1 MIRTVCLEVL
11 SLLPSSVL
19 VLIMSL
25 TVRSAG
31 EGLRIRNRVL
41 NKNNIPH
48 HYYLFQLI
56 WLLPRISSTRS
67 LSLVGLE
74 YGCQASALNMMPCPN
89 LLELDLR
96 YG

>member
-1 MIRTVCLEVL
+1 MNIEI
-11 SLLPSSVL
+11 SD
-19 VLIMSL
+19 INY
-25 TVRSAG
+25 G
-31 EGLRIRNRVL
+31 EPGLRIRTRVL
-41 NKNNIPH
+41 DRVPISLTPRH
-48 HYYLFQLI
+48 CCLFQLI

-96 YG
+96 

>member
-1 MIRTVCLEVL
+1 
-11 SLLPSSVL
+11 
-19 VLIMSL
+19 
-25 TVRSAG
+25 
-31 EGLRIRNRVL
+31 
-41 NKNNIPH
+41 
-48 HYYLFQLI
+48 LFQLI

-96 YG
+96 QGLETSVADPDPDPYGYALI